1 MSVSDSLSGTRP
13 SSNGLKQ
20 GLNPLNALDALNALN
35 ALNATA
41 RREESEFVAIW

>member
-35 ALNATA
+35 ATA

>member
-20 GLNPLNALDALNALN
+20 GLNPLNALN